1 MIFKIRILYYLLEIK
16 LIKVLFNNNLKK
28 LQKLRWKVLLKKIK
42 SSPFYGPLI
51 EHPFENFPVLD
62 KKEFLKNFDLIN
74 TQKISFDKASEIAL
88 KAEKTRDFKP
98 SVNNITVGLSTGT
111 SGNKAVF
118 LASEKERAYWTA
130 TIIDRVIGWSFRKRK
145 VAFFLRANSNLYE
158 SVNSKLID
166 FNFFDLL
173 VSSEQNLKKLQL
185 LNPNVLVAQPSMLL
199 EIADA
204 IKNNSLKIKP
214 DKIISV
220 AEALY
225 VDDKRYLE
233 KIFNQKIHQV
243 YQCNEGFLAHTCKYG
258 NLHFNEDFL
267 IIEKQYLDKE
277 KKRFFPII
285 TDLKR
290 TTQPIIRY
298 KLDDIIH
305 EKFDCPCNLK
315 STAIEMVE
323 GRNDDVLKLINN
335 KGDIVLVFPD
345 FVRRAVVFSDKNI
358 FNYSV
363 TQKEKNLIDLF
374 IEGEDL
380 QYENAKKSIIEL
392 LRNLEIEGVKITRSK
407 RLDHV
412 KGTKL
417 RRIKNEYKI
426 SN

>member
-1 MIFKIRILYYLLEIK
+1 
-16 LIKVLFNNNLKK
+16 
-28 LQKLRWKVLLKKIK
+28 
-42 SSPFYGPLI
+42 
-51 EHPFENFPVLD
+51 
-62 KKEFLKNFDLIN
+62 
-74 TQKISFDKASEIAL
+74 
-88 KAEKTRDFKP
+88 
-98 SVNNITVGLSTGT
+98 
-111 SGNKAVF
+111 
-118 LASEKERAYWTA
+118 
-130 TIIDRVIGWSFRKRK
+130 
-145 VAFFLRANSNLYE
+145 
-158 SVNSKLID
+158 
-166 FNFFDLL
+166 
-173 VSSEQNLKKLQL
+173 
-185 LNPNVLVAQPSMLL
+185 MLL

-204 IKNNSLKIKP
+204 IRNNSLRIKP

-305 EKFDCPCNLK
+305 EKFDCPCSLK

-392 LRNLEIEGVKITRSK
+392 LRNLEIEGVKIARSK
-407 RLDHV
+407 RLHHV

>member
-1 MIFKIRILYYLLEIK
+1 MIFKIRILYYLIEIK
-16 LIKVLFNNNLKK
+16 LIKLLFNNNLNK
-28 LQKLRWKVLLKKIK
+28 LQTWRWKVLLKKIS

-51 EHPFENFPVLD
+51 KHQFKNFPILD

-74 TQKISFDKASEIAL
+74 TKNISFDKASEIAL

-158 SVNSKLID
+158 SVNSKLIN

-305 EKFDCPCNLK
+305 EKFDCPCDLK

-335 KGDIVLVFPD
+335 EGKIVLVFPD
-345 FVRRAVVFSDKNI
+345 FIRRAIVFSDENI

-363 TQKEKNLIDLF
+363 TQKEKNLINLF
-374 IEGEDL
+374 IDGENL
-380 QYENAKKSIIEL
+380 QYENAKKSIIEV
-392 LRNLEIEGVKITRSK
+392 LRKLEIEGVKINRSK
-407 RLDHV
+407 NLDHV